1 MEASRLNPKD
11 AYIVIETAFCN
22 EESEPA
28 RISRPLCRTA
38 LPQELTAARAGAAS
52 ARTSP

>member
-11 AYIVIETAFCN
+11 AYIVIETAFCDA
-22 EESEPA
+22 ESEPA
-28 RISRPLCRTA
+28 ASAALCARPRFRKTDRSSG
-38 LPQELTAARAGAAS
+38 ESGS

>member
-11 AYIVIETAFCN
+11 AYIVIETAFCD

-28 RISRPLCRTA
+28 CIIRPLCPGA
-38 LPQELTAARAGAAS
+38 LPQELTAARVGAAS